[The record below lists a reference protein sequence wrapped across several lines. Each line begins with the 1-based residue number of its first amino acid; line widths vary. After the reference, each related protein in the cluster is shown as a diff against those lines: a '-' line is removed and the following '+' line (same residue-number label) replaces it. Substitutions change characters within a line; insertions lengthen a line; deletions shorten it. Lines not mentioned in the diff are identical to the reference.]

1 MRLSLFTTLAT
12 LAAVIPSL
20 AIPDHVDSLSH
31 KGLANLRDFE
41 ASHSGKTC
49 TLENAAVRREWGSL
63 SPADRK
69 KYTDAMLC
77 LMSKPPR
84 FSRDKV
90 PGARN
95 RYDDFVAVH
104 INQTMTIHGT
114 GNFLT
119 WHRYFTWTFEQ
130 ALRNECGY
138 DGYQPYWA
146 WEKYAHDPIH
156 SPVFDGSEFSLS
168 GNGEYVP
175 HNGTPATAYTTLPAG
190 RGGGCVTTGPFK
202 NMTVNLGPVSP
213 TLQVPGIV
221 AQNGSGF
228 DYNPRCLRR
237 DISVDASMGW
247 TKDSDV
253 AGLIKNYTTIDPF
266 QTTMQGN
273 FPAGY
278 LGVHTAG
285 HFTIGG
291 DPGGDLFVSPG
302 DPAFFVHHAMIDRVF
317 WIWQNLDPANRRD
330 KVSGTITMMN
340 TPPSRNAT
348 LDDIVDLDLLAE
360 PYRLG
365 DLLDTTAGPFCYV
378 YT

>member
-1 MRLSLFTTLAT
+1 
-12 LAAVIPSL
+12 
-20 AIPDHVDSLSH
+20 
-31 KGLANLRDFE
+31 
-41 ASHSGKTC
+41 
-49 TLENAAVRREWGSL
+49 
-63 SPADRK
+63 
-69 KYTDAMLC
+69 
-77 LMSKPPR
+77 
-84 FSRDKV
+84 
-90 PGARN
+90 
-95 RYDDFVAVH
+95 
-104 INQTMTIHGT
+104 
-114 GNFLT
+114 
-119 WHRYFTWTFEQ
+119 
-130 ALRNECGY
+130 
-138 DGYQPYWA
+138 
-146 WEKYAHDPIH
+146 
-156 SPVFDGSEFSLS
+156 
-168 GNGEYVP
+168 
-175 HNGTPATAYTTLPAG
+175 
-190 RGGGCVTTGPFK
+190 
-202 NMTVNLGPVSP
+202 MTVNLGPVSP

-253 AGLIKNYTTIDPF
+253 AGLIKNYTTIDSF